1 MGSDGSRAALP
12 IARERRPRGRSLAIS
27 LSARRGA
34 APVIA
39 VAAMAALTAW
49 VFHQQLFDGFSFPWD
64 FLGSYSSTPAFVAS
78 TIGRGHPLAWSPF
91 VAGGFPADVDLQ
103 AGVYFPLWWLLGAL
117 RVPLTLGVLTTV
129 QVAHVLL
136 GAVGVAMLARAR
148 RLAWRWA
155 TLAGIA
161 YVLFGG
167 FYGQAEH
174 ADIFRGFAYLPWLL
188 WALTPPEGEGRW
200 MRLAALPALAWLIST
215 GAYPAQIISFG
226 IAGLAY
232 VVVAMRVDAPGGW
245 RRHRLALGL
254 AVVASAAICAAVLLP
269 YLRAEHA
276 GELVRTDKPTAAYRA
291 MFAIS
296 PLDFLGLYLNNFA
309 WTAEGTITTWAIG
322 VPILV
327 GLACARRATLARQA
341 PLVACGAVALV
352 LGMAPKIGFVG
363 RAMSSASFLFPSRF
377 PASDYKAVVAIA
389 LILVSVDAWSRLRDR
404 QERWWRPAVVA
415 AGGVLIAGALLA
427 PSTYAQPTRM
437 LWLVV
442 AVVLA
447 SCALAIARPPG
458 RVLVS
463 VLMVLVVIDGVREIN
478 DYLLAG
484 KASPWHAAPSQLAF
498 YHERDSYVRALPE
511 TLAQA
516 PASRP
521 ARVPASPIPEV
532 NASGWVADAYHSSD
546 YNPIR
551 ERALWQ
557 AENNPQWAQVLAGPW
572 TASTFPCASVG
583 CRSGAVR
590 LPPVAT
596 WRVSPSVRT
605 VAYGADQIVYSVALS
620 APALMVENELAI
632 AGWHASTGRV
642 QNVDSGTPLRAWRLS
657 AGNYQFTASFHEPG
671 RGSQELAAA
680 LALLAWLGCVFALV
694 RLRRRPLPEVTPPR
708 PADAASSG

>member
-1 MGSDGSRAALP
+1 MSSDGSRAALP
-12 IARERRPRGRSLAIS
+12 SARERHHKRRSLAVPMS
-27 LSARRGA
+27 AARRVGA
-34 APVIA
+34 PAIGVM
-39 VAAMAALTAW
+39 AMALLTTW

-64 FLGSYSSTPAFVAS
+64 FLGSYSTTPAFVAS
-78 TIGRGHPLAWSPF
+78 TIGQGHPLAWSPF
-91 VAGGFPADVDLQ
+91 VASGFPADVDLQ

-129 QVAHVLL
+129 QVAHVLF

-148 RLAWRWA
+148 RLEWRWA
-155 TLAGIA
+155 TLAGVA

-188 WALTPPEGEGRW
+188 WALTPPQGEGRW
-200 MRLAALPALAWLIST
+200 RRLAALPAIAWLICT

-226 IAGLAY
+226 IAALVY
-232 VVVAMRVDAPGGW
+232 IIVALRVDASEDW

-276 GELVRTDKPTAAYRA
+276 GELIRTDKATAAYRA

-309 WTAEGTITTWAIG
+309 WTAEGTLTTWAIG

-352 LGMAPKIGFVG
+352 LGMAPKVGFVG
-363 RAMSSASFLFPSRF
+363 RGMSSAGFLFPSRF
-377 PASDYKAVVAIA
+377 PAADYKAVVAVA
-389 LILVSVDAWSRLRDR
+389 LVLISVDAWSRLRDR
-404 QERWWRPAVVA
+404 RDWWWRSVVLVV
-415 AGGVLIAGALLA
+415 GGVLIAGALIA

-437 LWLVV
+437 LWLVIV
-442 AVVLA
+442 VVLA

-458 RVLVS
+458 RVLACALVA
-463 VLMVLVVIDGVREIN
+463 LVVIDGVREIN

-498 YHERDSYVRALPE
+498 YHERDSYVRALPKA
-511 TLAQA
+511 LAQV

-551 ERALWQ
+551 ERSLWQ

-572 TASTFPCASVG
+572 AASTFPCGSVG

-590 LPPVAT
+590 LPPVTA
-596 WRVSPSVRT
+596 WRASPSVRT
-605 VAYGADQIVYSVALS
+605 VAYSADRIVYSVALS

-632 AGWHASTGRV
+632 AGWKANTGHV
-642 QNVDSGTPLRAWRLS
+642 QSVASGTPLRAWRLS
-657 AGNYQFTASFHEPG
+657 AGHYEFTASFHEPG
-671 RGSQELAAA
+671 RWTQGLAAG
-680 LALLAWLGCVFALV
+680 LALLAWLGCVLALV
-694 RLRRRPLPEVTPPR
+694 RTRLR
-708 PADAASSG
+708 S